1 MWSWWVPFMKLTV
14 DFCRMWMFNFV
25 SPRTRPTVR
34 RECERECRAG
44 WYFSLFFF
52 CGGTLC
58 TRAWSRPPLCSSAG
72 STHLLTPTKF
82 LTDLQHP
89 DFREST
95 RVSFE
100 EREETDEWDRQR
112 EGGRERQNHTLNKV
126 KAAAQRSPF
135 WLPAAQGLSFPLFPL
150 ATTLLFIFCCFFI
163 FLRSLHLLQGWV
175 STPYLTTEPISS
187 SLKRPNLL
195 FAPPII

>member
-1 MWSWWVPFMKLTV
+1 
-14 DFCRMWMFNFV
+14 MWMFNLV
-25 SPRTRPTVR
+25 SPRNLGLASARGGSASESVVR
-34 RECERECRAG
+34 G
-44 WYFSLFFF
+44 DISFFF
-52 CGGTLC
+52 FHLRWPLC

-150 ATTLLFIFCCFFI
+150 ATFLFIFCCFF
-163 FLRSLHLLQGWV
+163 FLRSLHLPQGWV
-175 STPYLTTEPISS
+175 STPC
-187 SLKRPNLL
+187 
-195 FAPPII
+195 